1 MTVLATVLT
10 FAALSCKPGVAPFFR
25 LPFPAVTNGEIR
37 TGAIPQRSNATNFV
51 GRLDGHVMS
60 ALYGTTEALLERRF
74 FPQLMNYGGARN
86 ASAKDLAT
94 ADFGD
99 GIMEN
104 LYTTNWFAKPGWWR
118 DYDNYG
124 FPSNFTHAADRDFS
138 NRFTRV
144 AWPIDL
150 ANGAVYAEA
159 TYVGSFRYETLGWG
173 GLPFFYP
180 LDTDM
185 SAQIDTFNWLVPK
198 RFISD
203 AGPTGTWCLNDIKA
217 TADWKGVHLLTL
229 KELDCS
235 DLQSSYKLWGNTAP
249 HVGDLIPMWARDFM
263 YNIGGPD
270 YQNSGSYY
278 GFISLTGRGLDC
290 GIRGRDLFWDFPT
303 NDPPRLAAKN
313 ATSRFYAERFAFANT
328 ALSLCDRTVIFPDT
342 TASWIDATNTT
353 YFPGFQVPRFRF
365 RQRLYSGGHGRGF
378 NLSSDNGVKI
388 TISQSGGIS
397 AVWDLSEFTKDSFST
412 TTNWV
417 NAVTSITEQVT
428 AGWREHTPLA
438 SVASVVNLPC
448 DGFLDLHSSVEAAAD
463 VDLDNYKWVFIS
475 EYDGWESSE
484 VLRYKVYLGGIPLD
498 GAPAIEPFV
507 GDNPCLYGYI
517 YFRSADVSADIG
529 FHYSSSYEGIE
540 PVGGIRPLRGPTILD
555 SGSVTNEAEWS
566 IAPAPRAKFLWDNG
580 IIESIDVNRFKT
592 VGISTN
598 ETDMTYILNAWAD
611 VERDFGK
618 NLDAT
623 WAYFKYDEAFKNI
636 KYHEQLLSNYA
647 LFHLEY
653 LDDIN
658 EIATMNPSQNHRL
671 PTFETAR
678 DLPQEWVEDCYKSLL
693 GASVISNRYNS
704 STMTCSYVGSEPRVY
719 RDDTDQTQWHCDH
732 DKLGFKLSFSWSATT
747 NPVPRKSAAYIY
759 NAKPVIITNW
769 NFPMM
774 HDDGE
779 SSQTK

>member
-1 MTVLATVLT
+1 MTVLATALT

-25 LPFPAVTNGEIR
+25 LPSPAVTNGEIR
-37 TGAIPQRSNATNFV
+37 TSAIPQRSNATNFV

-74 FPQLMNYGGARN
+74 FPSMMNYGGARN

-99 GIMEN
+99 GILAN
-104 LYTTNWFAKPGWWR
+104 LYTTNWFAKTGWMR
-118 DYDNYG
+118 NYDDYG

-150 ANGAVYAEA
+150 ANGAVYSEA
-159 TYVGSFRYETLGWG
+159 TEIHLDVTRYETLGWG

-180 LDTDM
+180 LNKSM
-185 SAQIDTFNWLVPK
+185 STQSDSFHWLVPK
-198 RFISD
+198 RFLPED
-203 AGPTGTWCLNDIKA
+203 PGPTGTWCLNDVNA
-217 TADWKGVHLLTL
+217 TADWKGTHLLL
-229 KELDCS
+229 LQELDCS
-235 DLQSSYKLWGNTAP
+235 DLQTNYKLWGRQNPDVSALLP
-249 HVGDLIPMWARDFM
+249 YWAREFM

-270 YQNSGSYY
+270 YQEDSYG
-278 GFISLTGRGLDC
+278 GFIGLTSRGRNC

-303 NDPPRLAAKN
+303 NDPPHIATKT
-313 ATSRFYAERFAFANT
+313 ATSRFYGERFAFANT
-328 ALSLCDRTVIFPDT
+328 ALSLCDRTVIFPSV
-342 TASWIDATNTT
+342 TASWIDAANTT

-365 RQRLYSGGHGRGF
+365 RQRRYSGGHGRGF
-378 NLSSDNGVKI
+378 NLSADNGVKI
-388 TISQSGGIS
+388 TLSQSGGIS
-397 AVWDLSEFTKDSFST
+397 AVWDLSRFTKDSFST

-438 SVASVVNLPC
+438 SVASVVNLPPC
-448 DGFLDLHSSVEAAAD
+448 DGRLDLHTVEASAD
-463 VDLDNYKWVFIS
+463 VDLNNYKWVFIC
-475 EYDGWESSE
+475 EYDGWEDSE

-507 GDNPCLYGYI
+507 GENPCFYGYV
-517 YFRSADVSADIG
+517 YFMSADVSADIG
-529 FHYSSSYEGIE
+529 FHYSSSYDGIE
-540 PVGGIRPLRGPTILD
+540 PIGGIRPLRGPTILD

-566 IAPAPRAKFLWDNG
+566 ISPAPRAKFLWDNG

-598 ETDMTYILNAWAD
+598 ETDMTYIMDGGKALEYN
-611 VERDFGK
+611 FGK

-623 WAYFKYDEAFKNI
+623 WAYFKYDEAFKNV
-636 KYHEQLLSNYA
+636 KSHEQLLANYA
-647 LFHLEY
+647 LFHLSF

-658 EIATMNPSQNHRL
+658 EIATMNPSRNHRL

-678 DLPQEWVEDCYKSLL
+678 ELPQEWVEDCYKSLL
-693 GASVISNRYNS
+693 GAGVISNRYDS
-704 STMTCSYVGSEPRVY
+704 SSLTCSYIGREPRVY
-719 RDDTDQTQWHCDH
+719 RDGTEWYCDL
-732 DKLGFKLSFSWSATT
+732 DESGFKLSFSWSATT
-747 NPVPRKSAAYIY
+747 NPVPRESAAYFY
-759 NAKPVIITNW
+759 DAKPVIITNW

-779 SSQTK
+779 SSQSK

>member
-1 MTVLATVLT
+1 MTVLATFLT

-25 LPFPAVTNGEIR
+25 LPRPAVTNGEIR
-37 TGAIPQRSNATNFV
+37 TSAIPQRSNATNFV

-99 GIMEN
+99 GILEN
-104 LYTTNWFAKPGWWR
+104 LYTTNWFAKTGWTR
-118 DYDNYG
+118 NYDNYG

-150 ANGAVYAEA
+150 ANGAVYSEA

-180 LDTDM
+180 LNTVM
-185 SAQIDTFNWLVPK
+185 SSQNDYFYWLVPK
-198 RFISD
+198 RFLPED
-203 AGPTGTWCLNDIKA
+203 PGPTGTWCLNDVNA
-217 TADWKGVHLLTL
+217 TADWKGFHLLTL
-229 KELDCS
+229 QELDCS
-235 DLQSSYKLWGNTAP
+235 DLRANYKLWGNQYPNISA
-249 HVGDLIPMWARDFM
+249 LIPRWAQDLL
-263 YNIGGPD
+263 YDIGGPD
-270 YQNSGSYY
+270 YQRDPYY
-278 GFISLTGRGLDC
+278 GFIDLTSRGRDC
-290 GIRGRDLFWDFPT
+290 GIRGRDLFWGFQT
-303 NDPPRLAAKN
+303 NDPPHIATSN

-328 ALSLCDRTVIFPDT
+328 ALSLCDRTVTFPST

-353 YFPGFQVPRFRF
+353 YFPGRQAPRFRF
-365 RQRLYSGGHGRGF
+365 RKRRYSGGHGRGF
-378 NLSSDNGVKI
+378 NLSADNGVKI
-388 TISQSGGIS
+388 TLSQSGGIS
-397 AVWDLSEFTKDSFST
+397 AVWDLSKFTKDSFST

-417 NAVTSITEQVT
+417 NAVTSITERVT

-448 DGFLDLHSSVEAAAD
+448 EDELVLHTVEASAD
-463 VDLDNYKWVFIS
+463 VDPNNYKWVFIC
-475 EYDGWESSE
+475 EYDGWKNSE
-484 VLRYKVYLGGIPLD
+484 VLRYKVYLGGTPLD

-507 GDNPCLYGYI
+507 GENPCFYGYI

-540 PVGGIRPLRGPTILD
+540 PIGGIRPLRGPTILD

-566 IAPAPRAKFLWDNG
+566 ISPAPRAKFLWDNG
-580 IIESIDVNRFKT
+580 IIESVDVNRFKT

-598 ETDMTYILNAWAD
+598 ETDMTYILNDWKSI
-611 VERDFGK
+611 VYDFGK
-618 NLDAT
+618 NFDAT
-623 WAYFKYDEAFKNI
+623 WAYFKYDEAFKNV
-636 KYHEQLLSNYA
+636 KSHEQLLSNYA
-647 LFHLEY
+647 LFHLSF

-693 GASVISNRYNS
+693 GASVISNRYDS
-704 STMTCSYVGSEPRVY
+704 SNLTCSYVGTEPRVY
-719 RDDTDQTQWHCDH
+719 RDGTEWYCDH
-732 DKLGFKLSFSWSATT
+732 DAFGFKLSFSWSATT
-747 NPVPRKSAAYIY
+747 NPVPRESAAYIY
-759 NAKPVIITNW
+759 EANPVIITNW

-774 HDDGE
+774 HEDDDGE
-779 SSQTK
+779 PSQTK